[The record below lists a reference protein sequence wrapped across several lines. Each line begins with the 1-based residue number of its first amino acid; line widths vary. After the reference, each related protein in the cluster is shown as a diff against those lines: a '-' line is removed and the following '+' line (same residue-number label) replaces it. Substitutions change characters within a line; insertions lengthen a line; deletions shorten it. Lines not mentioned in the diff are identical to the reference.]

1 MTRRTGGVLWGLLP
15 GMFLLVLFRCLSV
28 TLKCLPCVS
37 ELCVWLVY
45 GETWLTLS
53 NKSDGFKF
61 CLFFWWGRGDG
72 GGEYYKGQGK

>member
-1 MTRRTGGVLWGLLP
+1 M
-15 GMFLLVLFRCLSV
+15 

-53 NKSDGFKF
+53 NKSDGCKF
-61 CLFFWWGRGDG
+61 CLFFFGGGDG
-72 GGEYYKGQGK
+72 GGE